1 MNQVWAVYLFLLLL
15 EDSTP
20 LTSLGLENSPHLGD

>member
-20 LTSLGLENSPHLGD
+20 LTSFGLENSPHLGD